1 MGRSVGSGYVIKF
14 IFTVHL
20 LACVRVVWVKFGA
33 DSFTGSGDIAIFL
46 KKTCPDSDNPGQ
58 NIFAKVYSV
67 PHINVLCN
75 LL

>member
-1 MGRSVGSGYVIKF
+1 M
-14 IFTVHL
+14 HL
-20 LACVRVVWVKFGA
+20 LACVRVGWVKFGA
-33 DSFTGSGDIAIFL
+33 DSFAGSGDIAVLL

-58 NIFAKVYSV
+58 NIFAKVNSV

>member
-20 LACVRVVWVKFGA
+20 LACVRIVWVKFGA
-33 DSFTGSGDIAIFL
+33 DSFTGSGDIAVFL

-67 PHINVLCN
+67 PHINVLFN